1 MNKGIQKVVLNL
13 GLILAGLA
21 SGLALS
27 EVAVR
32 VFLDAPAGYL
42 LYSRERTGAH
52 HTLENMV
59 QDSRLLIRV
68 PANSPGHDERGF
80 RNAKSLSRADVVA
93 IGDSQTWGINARQSE
108 TWPATLGALENRQV
122 YSMALG
128 GWGPLQYE
136 LLAKDALDLKPAA
149 ILVGLYFGNDMFD
162 SCSHTYGT
170 DLYPKYRR
178 PDADYLPPLAE
189 LRDRLN
195 RADNPA
201 RLDSVRHRLEEM
213 GGPAKLWQGV
223 ARRSLVVQLLMTRG
237 LIPSIPSVDELYQ
250 AADVAWGREHPE
262 IAAVYTAG
270 DYSTVL
276 TFGYRGVAVDLENPC
291 IQEGVRITK
300 EVFSALKAIGDH
312 AGVPIGIVFIPTK
325 ETVYVTAD
333 PALRMQMPG
342 EFARM
347 ILNEATI
354 KQDLLGHCREI
365 GLVCVD
371 ATDRLV
377 ESAKQGVILYKSDS
391 DGHPLAAGYRQ
402 IAYAGREA
410 LTALGGLAKQSS
422 PQP

>member
-1 MNKGIQKVVLNL
+1 MNKDLQKVVLNC
-13 GLILAGLA
+13 GLVLAGLVF
-21 SGLALS
+21 GLALS
-27 EVAVR
+27 EVAAR
-32 VFLDAPAGYL
+32 VLLDAPAGYL
-42 LYSRERTGAH
+42 LYSRERTSAH
-52 HTLENMV
+52 HTLETMV

-80 RNAKSLSRADVVA
+80 RNPASLSRADVVA

-108 TWPATLGALENRQV
+108 TWPATLGALENRPV

-136 LLAKDALDLKPAA
+136 LLAKDALDLNPTA
-149 ILVGLYFGNDMFD
+149 ILVGLYFGNDIFD

-178 PDADYLPPLAE
+178 TDTDYSSSLAE

-195 RADNPA
+195 RADNAA
-201 RLDSVRHRLEEM
+201 RLDSVRQRLEEM

-223 ARRSLVVQLLMTRG
+223 ARRSLLMQLLMTRG
-237 LIPSIPSVDELYQ
+237 LIPSIPSVDELYE
-250 AADVAWGREHPE
+250 AADMAWGREHPE
-262 IAAVYTAG
+262 IAAVYATKE
-270 DYSTVL
+270 YSTVL
-276 TFGYRGVAVDLENPC
+276 TFGYRGVAVALENPC

-300 EVFSALKAIGDH
+300 EVFSAVKAIGDQ
-312 AGVPIGIVFIPTK
+312 AGVPIGMVFIPTK

-333 PALRMQMPG
+333 PALRAQMADG
-342 EFARM
+342 FAQM
-347 ILNEATI
+347 IKNEAMI
-354 KQDLLGHCREI
+354 KQDLLGHCQKI

-371 ATDRLV
+371 ATNRLV
-377 ESAKQGVILYKSDS
+377 EAAKQGVVLYKSDS

-410 LTALGGLAKQSS
+410 LSALGGLAKQSS